1 LHEERLGVNMNN
13 VYFWRMNKMKRWL
26 FAGAVILA
34 LSSCEEKK
42 VPAPSRSAELIG
54 DFDDTLWNQNTGTIY
69 SLALYA
75 DSSFY
80 LRTRV
85 IGGAANTYLGN
96 YKPNEQWEI
105 LNLKCADSTHAFSV
119 QVKSADLLEMNVE
132 GGVTYM
138 NRSTKVVSTSGSA
151 TLKNRVKMWSPN
163 KSIVYQLVNA
173 NELII
178 DQLFI
183 NSLTPEYK
191 ALLSYYSGKYESP
204 ELAKALNFSQ
214 EEIVKLQELYFPKPV
229 APENNSKETPPVA
242 DKMPI
247 KSLFF
252 VNNGGK
258 VEVQLVA
265 LSSKG
270 NDYAK
275 KETWELNLEGWKML
289 NSEFSGVSAEVVY
302 DNPNEVKLPKGNI
315 IINNKK

>member
-1 LHEERLGVNMNN
+1 
-13 VYFWRMNKMKRWL
+13 MNKMKGL
-26 FAGAVILA
+26 LVASICVLA
-34 LSSCEEKK
+34 LVSCEEKK
-42 VPAPSRSAELIG
+42 VSVPSRSAELIG
-54 DFDDTLWNQNTGTIY
+54 DFDDTLWNQNSGTIY

-85 IGGAANTYLGN
+85 LGGEAKTFLGN
-96 YKPNEQWEI
+96 YKPNEKWDV
-105 LNLKCADSTHAFSV
+105 LNLKCADSTNTFAI
-119 QVKSADLLEMNVE
+119 QIKSADLLEMNVE

-138 NRSTKVVSTSGSA
+138 NRSTKVVGTSGSA
-151 TLKNRVKMWSPN
+151 TLKNRVKLWSPN

-183 NSLTPEYK
+183 NTLTPEYK

-204 ELAKALNFSQ
+204 QLVKSLNFSQ
-214 EEIVKLQELYFPKPV
+214 EEIVKLQELYFPNPP
-229 APENNSKETPPVA
+229 APEKEGKEAPPIE
-242 DKMPI
+242 DKKPM

-252 VNNGGK
+252 MNIGGK

-275 KETWELNLEGWKML
+275 KDTWELNAEGWKL
-289 NSEFSGVSAEVVY
+289 VNSEFAGVNAQVVY
-302 DNPNEVKLPKGNI
+302 DNPNEVQLPKGNI
-315 IINNKK
+315 IINNK

>member
-1 LHEERLGVNMNN
+1 MR
-13 VYFWRMNKMKRWL
+13 KMKAL
-26 FAGAVILA
+26 LIAGLVVLA
-34 LSSCEEKK
+34 LSACEEKK
-42 VPAPSRSAELIG
+42 VSAPSRSSELIG

-85 IGGAANTYLGN
+85 IGGEAKTYLGN
-96 YKPNEQWEI
+96 YKPNEQWEV
-105 LNLKCADSTHAFSV
+105 LNLKCADSTHVFSV
-119 QVKSADLLEMNVE
+119 QIKSSDLLEMNVE
-132 GGVTYM
+132 EGISSM
-138 NRSTKVVSTSGSA
+138 NRSTKVVSISGTA
-151 TLKNRVKMWSPN
+151 VLKNRVKLWSST

-183 NSLTPEYK
+183 NAMTPEYK
-191 ALLSYYSGKYESP
+191 VLLSYYSGKYESP
-204 ELAKALNFSQ
+204 QLVKSLNFNQ
-214 EEIVKLQELYFPKPV
+214 EEIVKLQELYFPKSETV
-229 APENNSKETPPVA
+229 KTDDKETPPIA
-242 DKMPI
+242 DKMPM

-252 VNNGGK
+252 LNNGNK

-275 KETWELNLEGWKML
+275 KETWELNAEGWKL
-289 NSEFSGVSAEVVY
+289 LSSEFFGVTAEVIY
-302 DNPNEVKLPKGNI
+302 DNPNEVKLPTGNI

>member
-1 LHEERLGVNMNN
+1 MR
-13 VYFWRMNKMKRWL
+13 KMKAL
-26 FAGAVILA
+26 LIAGFVVLA
-34 LSSCEEKK
+34 LSACEEKK
-42 VPAPSRSAELIG
+42 VSAPSRSAELIG

-85 IGGAANTYLGN
+85 IGGEAKTYLGN
-96 YKPNEQWEI
+96 YKPNEQWEV
-105 LNLKCADSTHAFSV
+105 LNLKCADSTHVFSV
-119 QVKSADLLEMNVE
+119 QIKSPDLLEINVE
-132 GGVTYM
+132 GGISSM
-138 NRSTKVVSTSGSA
+138 NRSTKVVSISGTA
-151 TLKNRVKMWSPN
+151 VLKNRVKLWSST

-183 NSLTPEYK
+183 NAMTPEYK

-204 ELAKALNFSQ
+204 QLVKSLNFSQ
-214 EEIVKLQELYFPKPV
+214 DEILKLQELYFPKLETV
-229 APENNSKETPPVA
+229 KTEGKETPPI
-242 DKMPI
+242 DEKMPM

-252 VNNGGK
+252 LNNGNK

-275 KETWELNLEGWKML
+275 KETWELNAEGWKL
-289 NSEFSGVSAEVVY
+289 LSSEFSGVTSEVIY
-302 DNPNEVKLPKGNI
+302 DNPNEVKLPTGNI

>member
-1 LHEERLGVNMNN
+1 MNN
-13 VYFWRMNKMKRWL
+13 VYFCCMYKLKGL
-26 FAGAVILA
+26 IFAGALILA

-42 VPAPSRSAELIG
+42 VPVPSRSGELIG
-54 DFDDTLWNQNTGTIY
+54 DFDDTLWNQNSGTIY

-80 LRTRV
+80 LRTRAL
-85 IGGAANTYLGN
+85 GGEAKTFLGN
-96 YKPNEQWEI
+96 YKPNEKWDI
-105 LNLKCADSTHAFSV
+105 LNLKCADSTNIFV
-119 QVKSADLLEMNVE
+119 IQIKSADLLEMNVE

-138 NRSTKVVSTSGSA
+138 NRSTKVVSTAGSA
-151 TLKNRVKMWSPN
+151 ILKNRVKLWSSN
-163 KSIVYQLVNA
+163 KSVVYQLVNA

-204 ELAKALNFSQ
+204 ELVKSLNFSQ
-214 EEIVKLQELYFPKPV
+214 EEIVKLQELYFPVPIKSNTDIKE
-229 APENNSKETPPVA
+229 APPID
-242 DKMPI
+242 DKMPM

-252 VNNGGK
+252 MKNGNQ

-275 KETWELNLEGWKML
+275 KETWILNAEGWKL
-289 NSEFSGVSAEVVY
+289 VSSEFSGVTAQVVY
-302 DNPNEVKLPKGNI
+302 DNPNEVKLPTGNI

>member
-1 LHEERLGVNMNN
+1 MR
-13 VYFWRMNKMKRWL
+13 KMKAL
-26 FAGAVILA
+26 LIAGLVVLA
-34 LSSCEEKK
+34 LSACEEKK
-42 VPAPSRSAELIG
+42 VSAPSRSSELIG

-85 IGGAANTYLGN
+85 IGGEAKTYLGN
-96 YKPNEQWEI
+96 YKPNEQWEV
-105 LNLKCADSTHAFSV
+105 LNLKCADSTNVFSV
-119 QVKSADLLEMNVE
+119 QIKSVDLLEMNTKD
-132 GGVTYM
+132 GMSSMY
-138 NRSTKVVSTSGSA
+138 RSTKVVGTSGTA
-151 TLKNRVKMWSPN
+151 VLKNRVKLWSSA

-183 NSLTPEYK
+183 NAMTPEYK

-204 ELAKALNFSQ
+204 ELVKSLNYSQ
-214 EEIVKLQELYFPKPV
+214 EEILKLQELYFPKLVEPSADLKD
-229 APENNSKETPPVA
+229 APPIA
-242 DKMPI
+242 DKMPM

-252 VNNGGK
+252 LNNGGK

-265 LSSKG
+265 LSTKG

-275 KETWELNLEGWKML
+275 KETWELNAEGWKL
-289 NSEFSGVSAEVVY
+289 LSSEFSGVTAEVIY
-302 DNPNEVKLPKGNI
+302 DNPNEVKLPTGNI

>member
-1 LHEERLGVNMNN
+1 
-13 VYFWRMNKMKRWL
+13 MNKMKGLL
-26 FAGAVILA
+26 FASAIVLA

-42 VPAPSRSAELIG
+42 VPVPSRSLELIG
-54 DFDDTLWNQNTGTIY
+54 DFDDTLWNQNSGTIY
-69 SLALYA
+69 TLALYA

-80 LRTRV
+80 FRTRV
-85 IGGAANTYLGN
+85 IGGDAKTYLGN
-96 YKPNEQWEI
+96 YNPNENWDV
-105 LNLKCADSTHAFSV
+105 LNLKCADSTNTFAI
-119 QVKSADLLEMNVE
+119 QIKSADLLEMNVE

-138 NRSTKVVSTSGSA
+138 NRSTKVVSISGSA
-151 TLKNRVKMWSPN
+151 ILKNRMKMWSNN

-173 NELII
+173 NILII

-183 NSLTPEYK
+183 NTLTPEYK

-204 ELAKALNFSQ
+204 QLVRSLNFSQ
-214 EEIVKLQELYFPKPV
+214 EEIVKLQELYFPEPPSTNNEIKE
-229 APENNSKETPPVA
+229 APPID

-252 VNNGGK
+252 FNKGGK

-275 KETWELNLEGWKML
+275 IDSWELNAEGWKL
-289 NSEFSGVSAEVVY
+289 LGSEFSSVTAEVIY
-302 DNPNEVKLPKGNI
+302 DNANEVKLPTGNI
-315 IINNKK
+315 IINDKK

>member
-1 LHEERLGVNMNN
+1 MNN
-13 VYFWRMNKMKRWL
+13 VYFWHMNKMRGLL
-26 FAGAVILA
+26 FVCAVVLA
-34 LSSCEEKK
+34 LSSCQEKK
-42 VPAPSRSAELIG
+42 VPVPSRSIELIG
-54 DFDDTLWNQNTGTIY
+54 DFDDTLWNQSSGTIY
-69 SLALYA
+69 SLTLYA

-85 IGGAANTYLGN
+85 LGGEAKTYLGN
-96 YKPNEQWEI
+96 YKPNEKWDG
-105 LNLKCADSTHAFSV
+105 LNLKCVDSTHVFSIFI
-119 QVKSADLLEMNVE
+119 KSSDVLEMNVE
-132 GGVTYM
+132 GTMTYM

-151 TLKNRVKMWSPN
+151 VLKNRVKVWSPN

-191 ALLSYYSGKYESP
+191 AMLSYYSGKYESP
-204 ELAKALNFSQ
+204 QLVKALNFSQ
-214 EEIVKLQELYFPKPV
+214 EEIVKLQELYFPNPP
-229 APENNSKETPPVA
+229 APIKDAKDAPPIEG
-242 DKMPI
+242 KMPM

-252 VNNGGK
+252 LNNGNK

-275 KETWELNLEGWKML
+275 KETWELNAEGWKL
-289 NSEFSGVSAEVVY
+289 LSSEFSGVTAEVVY
-302 DNPNEVKLPKGNI
+302 DNPNEVKLPTGNI

>member
-1 LHEERLGVNMNN
+1 MNN
-13 VYFWRMNKMKRWL
+13 VYFWRMNKMKGLL
-26 FAGAVILA
+26 FASIVALA

-54 DFDDTLWNQNTGTIY
+54 DFDDTLWIQNSGTIF

-85 IGGAANTYLGN
+85 IGGEAKTYLGN
-96 YKPNEQWEI
+96 YKPNEQWEV
-105 LNLKCADSTHAFSV
+105 LNLKCADSMHTFSV
-119 QVKSADLLEMNVE
+119 QIKSADLLEMKVE
-132 GGVTYM
+132 GESCSM
-138 NRSTKVVSTSGSA
+138 NRSTKVVGTSGEA
-151 TLKNRVKMWSPN
+151 VLKNRVKLWSSN

-183 NSLTPEYK
+183 NTLTPEYK

-204 ELAKALNFSQ
+204 ELVKSLNFSQ
-214 EEIVKLQELYFPKPV
+214 EEIVKLQELYFSNQ
-229 APENNSKETPPVA
+229 APEDLKEAPPVA
-242 DKMPI
+242 DKMPM

-275 KETWELNLEGWKML
+275 RETWELNAEGWKIL

-302 DNPNEVKLPKGNI
+302 DNTNEVKLPKGNI

>member
-1 LHEERLGVNMNN
+1 MNN
-13 VYFWRMNKMKRWL
+13 VYFWRMNKMKGL
-26 FAGAVILA
+26 LAASICVLA
-34 LSSCEEKK
+34 LVSCDEKK
-42 VPAPSRSAELIG
+42 VPVPSRSAELIG
-54 DFDDTLWNQNTGTIY
+54 DFDDTLWNQNSGTVY

-85 IGGAANTYLGN
+85 LGGEAKTFLGN
-96 YKPNEQWEI
+96 YKPNEKWDV
-105 LNLKCADSTHAFSV
+105 LNLKCADSTNTFAI
-119 QVKSADLLEMNVE
+119 QIKSADLLEMNVE

-138 NRSTKVVSTSGSA
+138 NRSTKVVSTTGSA
-151 TLKNRVKMWSPN
+151 TLKNRVKLWSPN

-183 NSLTPEYK
+183 NTLTPEYK

-204 ELAKALNFSQ
+204 QLVKSLNFSQ
-214 EEIVKLQELYFPKPV
+214 EEIVKLQELYFPNPPATAKDGKE
-229 APENNSKETPPVA
+229 APPID
-242 DKMPI
+242 DKMPM

-252 VNNGGK
+252 MNNGGK

-275 KETWELNLEGWKML
+275 MDTWELNAEGWKLMK
-289 NSEFSGVSAEVVY
+289 SEFAGVNAQVVY
-302 DNPNEVKLPKGNI
+302 DNPYQVELPKGNI
-315 IINNKK
+315 IINNK

>member
-1 LHEERLGVNMNN
+1 
-13 VYFWRMNKMKRWL
+13 MKALL
-26 FAGAVILA
+26 FAGLVVLA
-34 LSSCEEKK
+34 LSACEEKK
-42 VPAPSRSAELIG
+42 VSAPSRSAELIG

-80 LRTRV
+80 LRARV
-85 IGGAANTYLGN
+85 IGGEAKTYLGN
-96 YKPNEQWEI
+96 YKPNEKWET
-105 LNLKCADSTHAFSV
+105 LNLKCADSTHTFSIAI
-119 QVKSADLLEMNVE
+119 KSPDLLEMSIE
-132 GGVTYM
+132 GAVSYM
-138 NRSTKVVSTSGSA
+138 NRSTKVVSTTGSA
-151 TLKNRVKMWSPN
+151 ILKNRVKMWSIN

-204 ELAKALNFSQ
+204 QLVKSLNFSQ
-214 EEIVKLQELYFPKPV
+214 EEIVKLQELYFPIPT
-229 APENNSKETPPVA
+229 APKTDAKEAPPIEN
-242 DKMPI
+242 KMPM

-252 VNNGGK
+252 FNTGGK

-275 KETWELNLEGWKML
+275 KDSWELNAEGWKL
-289 NSEFSGVSAEVVY
+289 ISSEFSGVSSEVVY
-302 DNPNEVKLPKGNI
+302 ENPNEVKLPTGDI
-315 IINNKK
+315 IINTKK

>member
-1 LHEERLGVNMNN
+1 MNN
-13 VYFWRMNKMKRWL
+13 VYFWPMNKMKAL
-26 FAGAVILA
+26 LIAVSVFMA
-34 LSSCEEKK
+34 LSACEEKK
-42 VPAPSRSAELIG
+42 VQVPSRSVELIG

-85 IGGAANTYLGN
+85 IGGEAKTYLGN
-96 YKPNEQWEI
+96 YKPNEKWEV
-105 LNLKCADSTHAFSV
+105 LNLKCADSTHVFSV
-119 QVKSADLLEMNVE
+119 QIKSPDLLEMNVE
-132 GGVTYM
+132 GGISSM
-138 NRSTKVVSTSGSA
+138 IRSTRVVSA
-151 TLKNRVKMWSPN
+151 TGAAVLKNRVKIWSAD

-204 ELAKALNFSQ
+204 ELGKSLNFTQ
-214 EEIVKLQELYFPKPV
+214 EEIVKLQELYFPKPETV
-229 APENNSKETPPVA
+229 KTEEKETPPI
-242 DKMPI
+242 DEKMPM

-252 VNNGGK
+252 FNNGGK

-275 KETWELNLEGWKML
+275 KDSWELNAEGWKL
-289 NSEFSGVSAEVVY
+289 VNSELSGVASEVVY

-315 IINNKK
+315 IINK

>member
-1 LHEERLGVNMNN
+1 MNN
-13 VYFWRMNKMKRWL
+13 VYFWNMNKMSGLLWAGL
-26 FAGAVILA
+26 VVFAISA
-34 LSSCEEKK
+34 CDEKK
-42 VPAPSRSAELIG
+42 VPIPSRSVELIG
-54 DFDDTLWNQNTGTIY
+54 DFDDTLWTQNSGTIY

-85 IGGAANTYLGN
+85 LGGDSKTFLGN
-96 YKPNEQWEI
+96 YKPNEKWDV
-105 LNLKCADSTHAFSV
+105 LNLKCADSTNTFSV
-119 QVKSADLLEMNVE
+119 QIKSADLLEMNVQ
-132 GGVTYM
+132 GGVCYM

-151 TLKNRVKMWSPN
+151 TLKNRVKMWSSN
-163 KSIVYQLVNA
+163 KSIVYQLANA

-204 ELAKALNFSQ
+204 ELVKSLNFSQ
-214 EEIVKLQELYFPKPV
+214 EEIVKLQELYFP
-229 APENNSKETPPVA
+229 NPPVPA
-242 DKMPI
+242 KGDKEAPPIDDKMPM

-252 VNNGGK
+252 MKNTGK

-270 NDYAK
+270 NDYSKIEA
-275 KETWELNLEGWKML
+275 WELNAEGWKL
-289 NSEFSGVSAEVVY
+289 LTSEFSGVSAEVIY
-302 DNPNEVKLPKGNI
+302 DNPNEVKLPTGNI
-315 IINNKK
+315 IINKRK

>member
-1 LHEERLGVNMNN
+1 MNN
-13 VYFWRMNKMKRWL
+13 VYFWHMNKMQGLL
-26 FAGAVILA
+26 FASAVALA

-42 VPAPSRSAELIG
+42 VPVTSRSIELIG
-54 DFDDTLWNQNTGTIY
+54 DFDDTLWSQNSGTIY

-85 IGGAANTYLGN
+85 LGGDAKTYLGN
-96 YKPNEQWEI
+96 YNPNEKWET
-105 LNLKCADSTHAFSV
+105 LNLKCADSTNTFSIAI
-119 QVKSADLLEMNVE
+119 KSPDLLEMSVE
-132 GGVTYM
+132 GVVTYM
-138 NRSTKVVSTSGSA
+138 NRSTKVVSTTGSA
-151 TLKNRVKMWSPN
+151 ILKNRVKIWSNN

-183 NSLTPEYK
+183 NTLTPDYK
-191 ALLSYYSGKYESP
+191 ALLSYYSGKYESS
-204 ELAKALNFSQ
+204 ELSKALNFSQ
-214 EEIVKLQELYFPKPV
+214 EEIVKLQELYFPIPP
-229 APENNSKETPPVA
+229 APMTDAKEAPPI
-242 DKMPI
+242 DNKMPM

-252 VNNGGK
+252 FTTGGK

-275 KETWELNLEGWKML
+275 KETWELNADGWKLM
-289 NSEFSGVSAEVVY
+289 SSDFSGVTAQVVY
-302 DNPNEVKLPKGNI
+302 DNPNEVKLPTGDI
-315 IINNKK
+315 IINTKK

>member
-1 LHEERLGVNMNN
+1 MNN
-13 VYFWRMNKMKRWL
+13 VYFWDMNKMKGL
-26 FAGAVILA
+26 LAASICVLA
-34 LSSCEEKK
+34 LASCDEKK
-42 VPAPSRSAELIG
+42 VTVPSRSAELIG
-54 DFDDTLWNQNTGTIY
+54 DFDDTLWSQNSGTVY

-85 IGGAANTYLGN
+85 LGGEAKTFLGN
-96 YKPNEQWEI
+96 YKPNEKWDV
-105 LNLKCADSTHAFSV
+105 LNLKCADSTSTFAI
-119 QVKSADLLEMNVE
+119 QIKSADLLEMNVE

-138 NRSTKVVSTSGSA
+138 NRSTKVVGTSGSA
-151 TLKNRVKMWSPN
+151 TLKNRVKLWSSN

-183 NSLTPEYK
+183 NTLTPEYK

-204 ELAKALNFSQ
+204 QLVKSLNFSQ
-214 EEIVKLQELYFPKPV
+214 EEIVKLQELYFPNPP
-229 APENNSKETPPVA
+229 APEKDGKEAPPIE
-242 DKMPI
+242 DKKPM

-252 VNNGGK
+252 MNNGVN

-275 KETWELNLEGWKML
+275 KDTWELNAEGWKL
-289 NSEFSGVSAEVVY
+289 VNSEFAGVNSQVVY
-302 DNPNEVKLPKGNI
+302 DNPNEVELPKGNI
-315 IINNKK
+315 IINNK

>member
-1 LHEERLGVNMNN
+1 
-13 VYFWRMNKMKRWL
+13 MNKMKGLL
-26 FAGAVILA
+26 FASAVVLV

-42 VPAPSRSAELIG
+42 VPASSRSIELIG

-85 IGGAANTYLGN
+85 IGGEAKTYLGN
-96 YKPNEQWEI
+96 YKPNEQWEV
-105 LNLKCADSTHAFSV
+105 LNLKCADSTHVFSV
-119 QVKSADLLEMNVE
+119 QIKSPDLLEMNVE
-132 GGVTYM
+132 GGISSM
-138 NRSTKVVSTSGSA
+138 NRSTKVVSISGKA
-151 TLKNRVKMWSPN
+151 VLKNRVKLWSST

-183 NSLTPEYK
+183 NAMTPEYK

-204 ELAKALNFSQ
+204 QLVKSLNFSQ
-214 EEIVKLQELYFPKPV
+214 DEILKLQELYFPKPETV
-229 APENNSKETPPVA
+229 KTEGKEAPPIDE
-242 DKMPI
+242 KMPM

-252 VNNGGK
+252 LNNGNK

-275 KETWELNLEGWKML
+275 KETWELNAEGWKL
-289 NSEFSGVSAEVVY
+289 LSSEFSGVTAEVIY
-302 DNPNEVKLPKGNI
+302 DNPNEVKLPTGNI
-315 IINNKK
+315 IINDKK

>member
-1 LHEERLGVNMNN
+1 MR
-13 VYFWRMNKMKRWL
+13 KMKALL
-26 FAGAVILA
+26 FAGLVVLA
-34 LSSCEEKK
+34 LSACEEKK
-42 VPAPSRSAELIG
+42 VSAPSRSAELIG

-85 IGGAANTYLGN
+85 IGGEAKTYLGN
-96 YKPNEQWEI
+96 YKPNEQWEV
-105 LNLKCADSTHAFSV
+105 LNLKCADSTHVFSV
-119 QVKSADLLEMNVE
+119 QIKSPELLEMNVE
-132 GGVTYM
+132 GGISSM
-138 NRSTKVVSTSGSA
+138 NRSTKVVSISGKA
-151 TLKNRVKMWSPN
+151 VLKNRVKLWSSS

-183 NSLTPEYK
+183 NAMTPEYK

-204 ELAKALNFSQ
+204 ELVKSLNYSQ
-214 EEIVKLQELYFPKPV
+214 EEILKLQELYFPKPV
-229 APENNSKETPPVA
+229 EPSADLKDAPPIA
-242 DKMPI
+242 DKMPM

-252 VNNGGK
+252 LNNGGK

-265 LSSKG
+265 LSTKG

-275 KETWELNLEGWKML
+275 KDSWELNSEGWKL
-289 NSEFSGVSAEVVY
+289 ISSEFSAVSSEVVY
-302 DNPNEVKLPKGNI
+302 ENPNEVNLPTGDI
-315 IINNKK
+315 IINTK

>member
-1 LHEERLGVNMNN
+1 
-13 VYFWRMNKMKRWL
+13 MNKMKGL
-26 FAGAVILA
+26 LIVGIGILA
-34 LSSCEEKK
+34 LASCDEKK
-42 VPAPSRSAELIG
+42 VPVPSRSAELIG
-54 DFDDTLWNQNTGTIY
+54 DFDDTLWNENSGTIY

-85 IGGAANTYLGN
+85 IGGESKTFLGN
-96 YKPNEQWEI
+96 YKPNEKWDV
-105 LNLKCADSTHAFSV
+105 LNLKCADSTNTFAV
-119 QVKSADLLEMNVE
+119 QIKSADLLEINLE

-151 TLKNRVKMWSPN
+151 TLKNRVKLWSPN

-183 NSLTPEYK
+183 NTLTPEYK

-204 ELAKALNFSQ
+204 QLVKSLNFSQ
-214 EEIVKLQELYFPKPV
+214 EEIVKLQELYFPNPPLPDKDV
-229 APENNSKETPPVA
+229 KEAPPLD
-242 DKMPI
+242 DKMPM

-252 VNNGGK
+252 MNSWGK

-275 KETWELNLEGWKML
+275 KDTWELNAEGWKL
-289 NSEFSGVSAEVVY
+289 LDSEFSAVNIEIVY
-302 DNPNEVKLPKGNI
+302 DNPKEVELPKGNI
-315 IINNKK
+315 IINKQ

>member
-1 LHEERLGVNMNN
+1 
-13 VYFWRMNKMKRWL
+13 MNKMKGL
-26 FAGAVILA
+26 LVASICVLA
-34 LSSCEEKK
+34 LVSCEEKK
-42 VPAPSRSAELIG
+42 VSVPSRSAELIG
-54 DFDDTLWNQNTGTIY
+54 DFDDTLWNQNSGTIY

-85 IGGAANTYLGN
+85 LGGEAKTFLGN
-96 YKPNEQWEI
+96 YKPNEKWDV
-105 LNLKCADSTHAFSV
+105 LNLKCADSTNTFAI
-119 QVKSADLLEMNVE
+119 QIKSADLLEMNVE

-138 NRSTKVVSTSGSA
+138 NRSTKVVGTTGSA
-151 TLKNRVKMWSPN
+151 TLKNRVKLWSPN

-183 NSLTPEYK
+183 NTLTPEYK

-204 ELAKALNFSQ
+204 QLVKSLNFSQ
-214 EEIVKLQELYFPKPV
+214 EEIVKLQELYFPNPP
-229 APENNSKETPPVA
+229 APEKDAKEAPPIE
-242 DKMPI
+242 DKKPM

-252 VNNGGK
+252 MNIGGK

-275 KETWELNLEGWKML
+275 KDTWELNAEGWKL
-289 NSEFSGVSAEVVY
+289 VSSEFAGVNAQVVY
-302 DNPNEVKLPKGNI
+302 NNPNEVQLPKGNI
-315 IINNKK
+315 IINNKE

>member
-1 LHEERLGVNMNN
+1 
-13 VYFWRMNKMKRWL
+13 MNKMKGL
-26 FAGAVILA
+26 LLAGMLVLA
-34 LSSCEEKK
+34 LASCDEKK
-42 VPAPSRSAELIG
+42 VPVPSRSAELIG

-85 IGGAANTYLGN
+85 IGGESKTFLGN
-96 YKPNEQWEI
+96 YKPNEKWEA
-105 LNLKCADSTHAFSV
+105 LELKCADNGQVFSV
-119 QVKSADLLEMNVE
+119 QIKTSDLLEMNVE
-132 GGVTYM
+132 GNTTSM
-138 NRSTKVVSTSGSA
+138 NRSTKVVSTSGSSM
-151 TLKNRVKMWSPN
+151 LKNRVKIWSAN

-183 NSLTPEYK
+183 NALTPEYK
-191 ALLSYYSGKYESP
+191 ALLSYYAGKYESP
-204 ELAKALNFSQ
+204 QLVKSLNFSQ
-214 EEIVKLQELYFPKPV
+214 EEIVKLQELYFPKPP
-229 APENNSKETPPVA
+229 APKKDGKEAPPID
-242 DKMPI
+242 DKMPL

-258 VEVQLVA
+258 VDVQLVA

-275 KETWELNLEGWKML
+275 KESWELNAEGWKL
-289 NSEFSGVSAEVVY
+289 VGSDFSGVNAEVVFE
-302 DNPNEVKLPKGNI
+302 NQNEVKLPTGNI

>member
-1 LHEERLGVNMNN
+1 
-13 VYFWRMNKMKRWL
+13 MNKMKGL
-26 FAGAVILA
+26 LIVGIGILA
-34 LSSCEEKK
+34 LASCDEKK
-42 VPAPSRSAELIG
+42 VPVPSRSAELIG
-54 DFDDTLWNQNTGTIY
+54 DFDDTLWNENSGTIY

-85 IGGAANTYLGN
+85 IGGESKTFLGN
-96 YKPNEQWEI
+96 YKPNEKWDV
-105 LNLKCADSTHAFSV
+105 LNLKCADSTNTFAV
-119 QVKSADLLEMNVE
+119 QIKSADLLEMNLE

-151 TLKNRVKMWSPN
+151 TLKNRVKLWSPN

-183 NSLTPEYK
+183 NMLTPEYK

-204 ELAKALNFSQ
+204 QLVKSLNFSQ
-214 EEIVKLQELYFPKPV
+214 EEIVKLQELYFPNPPLPDKDV
-229 APENNSKETPPVA
+229 KEAPPLD
-242 DKMPI
+242 DKMPM

-252 VNNGGK
+252 MNSWGK

-275 KETWELNLEGWKML
+275 KDTWELNAEGWKL
-289 NSEFSGVSAEVVY
+289 LDSEFSAVNIEIVY
-302 DNPNEVKLPKGNI
+302 DNPKEVELPKGNI
-315 IINNKK
+315 IINKQ

>member
-1 LHEERLGVNMNN
+1 MNN
-13 VYFWRMNKMKRWL
+13 VYFWRMNKMKGL
-26 FAGAVILA
+26 LAASICVLA
-34 LSSCEEKK
+34 LVSCDDKK
-42 VPAPSRSAELIG
+42 VPVPSRSVELIG
-54 DFDDTLWNQNTGTIY
+54 DFDDTLWNQNSGTVY

-85 IGGAANTYLGN
+85 IGGEAKTFLGN
-96 YKPNEQWEI
+96 YKPNEKWDV
-105 LNLKCADSTHAFSV
+105 LNLKCADSTNTFSV
-119 QVKSADLLEMNVE
+119 QIKSADQLEMNAQ
-132 GGVTYM
+132 GGTAYM
-138 NRSTKVVSTSGSA
+138 NRSTKVVGTSGSA

-183 NSLTPEYK
+183 NTLTPEYK

-204 ELAKALNFSQ
+204 QLVKSLNFSQ
-214 EEIVKLQELYFPKPV
+214 EEVVKLQELYFPNPP
-229 APENNSKETPPVA
+229 APAKDGKEAPPIN
-242 DKMPI
+242 DKMPM

-252 VNNGGK
+252 MKNGGK

-275 KETWELNLEGWKML
+275 KDTWELNAVGWKLL
-289 NSEFSGVSAEVVY
+289 NSEFAGVNAQVVY
-302 DNPNEVKLPKGNI
+302 DNPNEVELPKGNI
-315 IINNKK
+315 IINNK

>member
-1 LHEERLGVNMNN
+1 
-13 VYFWRMNKMKRWL
+13 MNKMKGLL
-26 FAGAVILA
+26 FASAVVLV

-42 VPAPSRSAELIG
+42 VPASSRSIELIG

-85 IGGAANTYLGN
+85 IGGEAKTYLGN
-96 YKPNEQWEI
+96 YKPNEQWEV
-105 LNLKCADSTHAFSV
+105 LNLKCADSTHVFSV
-119 QVKSADLLEMNVE
+119 QIKSPDLLEMNVE
-132 GGVTYM
+132 GGISSM
-138 NRSTKVVSTSGSA
+138 NRSTKVVSISGKA
-151 TLKNRVKMWSPN
+151 VLKNRVKLWSST

-173 NELII
+173 NEFII

-183 NSLTPEYK
+183 NAMTPEYK

-204 ELAKALNFSQ
+204 QLVKSLNFSQ
-214 EEIVKLQELYFPKPV
+214 DEILKLQELYFPKPETV
-229 APENNSKETPPVA
+229 KTEGKEAPPIDE
-242 DKMPI
+242 KMPM

-252 VNNGGK
+252 LNNGNK

-275 KETWELNLEGWKML
+275 KETWELNAEGWKL
-289 NSEFSGVSAEVVY
+289 LSSEFSGVTAEVIY
-302 DNPNEVKLPKGNI
+302 DNPNEVKLPTGNI
-315 IINNKK
+315 IINDKK

>member
-1 LHEERLGVNMNN
+1 MNN
-13 VYFWRMNKMKRWL
+13 VYFWHMNKMKGLL
-26 FAGAVILA
+26 FASAVVFV

-42 VPAPSRSAELIG
+42 VPASSRSIELIG
-54 DFDDTLWNQNTGTIY
+54 DFDDTLWNQNSGTIY

-85 IGGAANTYLGN
+85 IGGEAKTYLGN
-96 YKPNEQWEI
+96 YKPNKQWEV
-105 LNLKCADSTHAFSV
+105 LNLKCADSTNVFSV
-119 QVKSADLLEMNVE
+119 QIKSVDLLEMNTKD
-132 GGVTYM
+132 GMSSMY
-138 NRSTKVVSTSGSA
+138 RSTKVVGTSGTA
-151 TLKNRVKMWSPN
+151 VLKNRVKLWSSA

-183 NSLTPEYK
+183 NAMTPEYK

-204 ELAKALNFSQ
+204 ELVKSLNYSQ
-214 EEIVKLQELYFPKPV
+214 EEILKLQELYFPKPV
-229 APENNSKETPPVA
+229 EPSADLKDAPPIA
-242 DKMPI
+242 DKMPM

-252 VNNGGK
+252 LNNGGK

-265 LSSKG
+265 LSTKG

-275 KETWELNLEGWKML
+275 KDSWELNSEGWKL
-289 NSEFSGVSAEVVY
+289 LSSEFSGVTAQVVY
-302 DNPNEVKLPKGNI
+302 DNPNEVKLPTGDI
-315 IINNKK
+315 IINTK

>member
-1 LHEERLGVNMNN
+1 MNN
-13 VYFWRMNKMKRWL
+13 VYFWHMNKMKGLL
-26 FAGAVILA
+26 FASAVVFV

-42 VPAPSRSAELIG
+42 VPASSRSIELIG
-54 DFDDTLWNQNTGTIY
+54 DFDDTLWNQNSGTIY

-85 IGGAANTYLGN
+85 IGGEAKTYLGN
-96 YKPNEQWEI
+96 YKPNKQWEV
-105 LNLKCADSTHAFSV
+105 LNLRCADSTNVFSV
-119 QVKSADLLEMNVE
+119 QIKSVDLLEMNTKD
-132 GGVTYM
+132 GMSSMY
-138 NRSTKVVSTSGSA
+138 RSTKVVGTSGTA
-151 TLKNRVKMWSPN
+151 VLKNRVKLWSSA

-183 NSLTPEYK
+183 NAMTPEYK

-204 ELAKALNFSQ
+204 ELVKSLNYSQ
-214 EEIVKLQELYFPKPV
+214 EEILKLQELYFPKPV
-229 APENNSKETPPVA
+229 EPSADLKDAPPIA
-242 DKMPI
+242 DKMPM

-252 VNNGGK
+252 LNNGGK

-265 LSSKG
+265 LSTKG

-275 KETWELNLEGWKML
+275 KDSWELNSEGWKL
-289 NSEFSGVSAEVVY
+289 LSSEFSGVTAQVVY
-302 DNPNEVKLPKGNI
+302 DNPNEVKLPTGDI
-315 IINNKK
+315 IINTK

>member
-1 LHEERLGVNMNN
+1 
-13 VYFWRMNKMKRWL
+13 MNKMKAL
-26 FAGAVILA
+26 LIAVSVFLA
-34 LSSCEEKK
+34 LSACEEKK
-42 VPAPSRSAELIG
+42 VQVPSRSVELIG

-85 IGGAANTYLGN
+85 IGGEAKTYLGN
-96 YKPNEQWEI
+96 YKPNEKWEV
-105 LNLKCADSTHAFSV
+105 LNLKCADSTHVFSV
-119 QVKSADLLEMNVE
+119 QIKSPDLLEMNVE
-132 GGVTYM
+132 GGISSM
-138 NRSTKVVSTSGSA
+138 IRSTRVVSA
-151 TLKNRVKMWSPN
+151 TGAAVLKNRVKIWSAD

-204 ELAKALNFSQ
+204 ELGKSLNFTQ
-214 EEIVKLQELYFPKPV
+214 EEIVKLQELYFPKPETV
-229 APENNSKETPPVA
+229 KTEEKETPPIDA
-242 DKMPI
+242 KMPM

-252 VNNGGK
+252 FNNGGK

-275 KETWELNLEGWKML
+275 KDSWELNAEGWKL
-289 NSEFSGVSAEVVY
+289 VNSELSGVASEVVY

-315 IINNKK
+315 IINK

>member
-1 LHEERLGVNMNN
+1 MNN
-13 VYFWRMNKMKRWL
+13 VYFWHMNKMRGLL
-26 FAGAVILA
+26 FVCAVVLA
-34 LSSCEEKK
+34 LSSCQEKK
-42 VPAPSRSAELIG
+42 VPVPSRSIELIG
-54 DFDDTLWNQNTGTIY
+54 DFDDTLWNQSSGTIY

-85 IGGAANTYLGN
+85 LGGEAKTYLGN
-96 YKPNEQWEI
+96 YKPNEKWDG
-105 LNLKCADSTHAFSV
+105 LNLKCVDSTHVFSIFI
-119 QVKSADLLEMNVE
+119 KSSDVLEMNVE
-132 GGVTYM
+132 GAMTYM

-151 TLKNRVKMWSPN
+151 VLKNRVKVWSPN

-191 ALLSYYSGKYESP
+191 AMLSYYSGKYESP
-204 ELAKALNFSQ
+204 QLVKSLNFSQ
-214 EEIVKLQELYFPKPV
+214 EEIVKLQELYFPNPP
-229 APENNSKETPPVA
+229 APIKDAKDAPPIEG
-242 DKMPI
+242 KMPM

-252 VNNGGK
+252 LNNGNK

-275 KETWELNLEGWKML
+275 KETWELNAEGWKL
-289 NSEFSGVSAEVVY
+289 LSSEFSGVTAEVVY
-302 DNPNEVKLPKGNI
+302 DNPNEVKLPTGNI